1 MNRQHTKPR
10 QSEPHQVRAGGTAAD
25 AARRNALLQAAKT
38 QPIPKPKKNGR
49 PYSLA
54 YTAPGGAL
62 GARRYLLSGIPA
74 QLWISFSAR
83 AKREHIAK
91 RQVLL
96 QLVEEWTKRPDRE
109 R

>member
-1 MNRQHTKPR
+1 MKTKTTK
-10 QSEPHQVRAGGTAAD
+10 QTTS
-25 AARRNALLQAAKT
+25 
-38 QPIPKPKKNGR
+38 NGR

-54 YTAPGGAL
+54 YTAAGTP
-62 GARRYLLSGIPA
+62 RRYLLSGIPA

-96 QLVEEWTKRPDRE
+96 QLVETWTDRPE
-109 R
+109 RALPGGPGRRPKDHVGHG

>member
-1 MNRQHTKPR
+1 MTKP
-10 QSEPHQVRAGGTAAD
+10 T
-25 AARRNALLQAAKT
+25 KT
-38 QPIPKPKKNGR
+38 RSKGR
-49 PYSLA
+49 PYSFK
-54 YTAPGGAL
+54 YTAAGTP
-62 GARRYLLSGIPA
+62 RRYLLSGIPA

-96 QLVEEWTKRPDRE
+96 QLVEQWTDR